1 MAVGDLGENAFFRSS
16 SPVNNELGRASY
28 ADDLAE
34 AGGIQAVMNLAD
46 SNELIEGYIAAE
58 GFDSPYYQSL
68 YEAGK
73 VKALNLGVDFTAADF
88 KSGPG
93 RRACSFFRRRMRG
106 PIWSTAPRAMTGP
119 ALSPPCWS
127 A

>member
-1 MAVGDLGENAFFRSS
+1 
-16 SPVNNELGRASY
+16 
-28 ADDLAE
+28 
-34 AGGIQAVMNLAD
+34 MNLAD

-88 KSGPG
+88 KSGLAEG
-93 RRACSFFRRRMRG
+93 LRFFAEMRG
-106 PIWSTAPRAMTGP
+106 PIWTLHRGQGP
-119 ALSPPCWS
+119 GRLCLRPAGVPDGRHL
-127 A
+127 